1 MNFLLY
7 LINNVLSQ
15 PIFIIG
21 LVVILGMLA
30 EKKSWDKIL
39 PSTIKAIIGFT
50 MINIGGQTLG
60 GALLPLQLMISK
72 IFGVDAQNMTDIGA
86 AQAESLASIGTEMAL
101 IFAVGFLI
109 NILLARLTPLKFV
122 HLSPHVS
129 FFFAGMIAALLKFNT
144 QLDFIP
150 LVLIK
155 PVKGADGFT
164 LAHSSST
171 GLVVASILGKIFGNK
186 NSDLENLKLSKKL
199 NFLREMTI
207 ALTLVMTLL
216 FFCLGLFAGNDWMME
231 EVSGGKDIVVFS
243 ITKGV
248 EFGMWIT
255 VIITG
260 VRMMLAEII
269 PAFHGIAGK
278 FIPNAKPGLD
288 IPLLFPNY
296 PTSVIV
302 GFLCSLVSGL
312 IGMLILGAVN
322 YPVIV
327 FPALIPTFFTGAITA
342 IFGNAHGGTRGAII
356 GSLTNGFLLIFGQA
370 LLLPLVASYAPIMRI
385 LSETDYCVYGP
396 ILGFFLKAV
405 GGGF

>member
-1 MNFLLY
+1 MEL
-7 LINNVLSQ
+7 
-15 PIFIIG
+15 
-21 LVVILGMLA
+21 
-30 EKKSWDKIL
+30 E
-39 PSTIKAIIGFT
+39 TI
-50 MINIGGQTLG
+50 
-60 GALLPLQLMISK
+60 
-72 IFGVDAQNMTDIGA
+72 
-86 AQAESLASIGTEMAL
+86 
-101 IFAVGFLI
+101 
-109 NILLARLTPLKFV
+109 
-122 HLSPHVS
+122 
-129 FFFAGMIAALLKFNT
+129 
-144 QLDFIP
+144 IP
-150 LVLIK
+150 LVLLGAVILGLYMTLSCAYVNVFIK

-288 IPLLFPNY
+288 IPP
-296 PTSVIV
+296 
-302 GFLCSLVSGL
+302 
-312 IGMLILGAVN
+312 
-322 YPVIV
+322 
-327 FPALIPTFFTGAITA
+327 
-342 IFGNAHGGTRGAII
+342 
-356 GSLTNGFLLIFGQA
+356 
-370 LLLPLVASYAPIMRI
+370 ASYER
-385 LSETDYCVYGP
+385 L
-396 ILGFFLKAV
+396 
-405 GGGF
+405 